1 MPCVPGQ
8 CQWRWTGGCFCSD
21 LGGAPLPPFVSES
34 PWLSGAWKA
43 PWAVQFLLWSELM
56 CDGLSDGVTHLYQS
70 QTSSWKIKTRQD
82 LLVITSSVNC
92 EENISRR
99 LPNDVI
105 SARSY
110 LKNNLDL
117 MTIITRDNLQVTLLL
132 VLTQENQGTKDGIHL
147 TYLQMS
153 SQVLI

>member
-1 MPCVPGQ
+1 
-8 CQWRWTGGCFCSD
+8 
-21 LGGAPLPPFVSES
+21 
-34 PWLSGAWKA
+34 
-43 PWAVQFLLWSELM
+43 M
-56 CDGLSDGVTHLYQS
+56 CDGLSDGVRRVHQS
-70 QTSSWKIKTRQD
+70 QTSTWKIKTRQD

-110 LKNNLDL
+110 LKNNFDL

-132 VLTQENQGTKDGIHL
+132 VLTQENQGTKDGIYL

>member
-1 MPCVPGQ
+1 
-8 CQWRWTGGCFCSD
+8 
-21 LGGAPLPPFVSES
+21 
-34 PWLSGAWKA
+34 
-43 PWAVQFLLWSELM
+43 M
-56 CDGLSDGVTHLYQS
+56 CDGLSDGVRRVHQS

-82 LLVITSSVNC
+82 LLVIMSSVNC
-92 EENISRR
+92 EENILRR

-117 MTIITRDNLQVTLLL
+117 RTIVTRDNLQVTLLL
-132 VLTQENQGTKDGIHL
+132 VLTQKNQGTKDGIHL